1 MRRILAA
8 TDFSLRSERALRRAG
23 LLAKQFSAKLALLHV
38 VDDDQPAHQIE
49 IAKNSSEILLKEQ
62 AQTLP
67 ELRGIDCQIL
77 IIAADPFD
85 GILRAADN
93 TSADLVVLGAHR
105 KQLLRDIFVG
115 TTIERVIRL
124 GSRPV
129 LMVNREAKESYRR
142 AIAAMD
148 ISEASAHALKT
159 SQELGFL
166 DGVDLTIVHAY
177 VATARTTMY
186 LGGAKQSEID
196 KYVLDEGD
204 KARAEL
210 QAFLQTAGL
219 DRKARSYRVSEGD
232 PYEVISATAQETK
245 PDLAIIGTH
254 GRTGIAKV
262 LLGSVAER
270 VLYKLDTDILAVP
283 PKRTG

>member
-8 TDFSLRSERALRRAG
+8 TDFSSRSERALRRAG

-67 ELRGIDCQIL
+67 ELQGIDCQIL

-93 TSADLVVLGAHR
+93 TSADLVVMGTHR

-115 TTIERVIRL
+115 TTIERVIRM

-129 LMVNREAKESYRR
+129 LMVNREAKEPYRR
-142 AIAAMD
+142 AIAAVD

-159 SQELGFL
+159 SHELGLL
-166 DGVDLTIVHAY
+166 DSVDLTIVHAY

-210 QAFLQTAGL
+210 QALLQVTGL
-219 DRKARSYRVSEGD
+219 DGKSRSYRVGEGD
-232 PYEVISATAQETK
+232 PYEVISSAAQETMS
-245 PDLAIIGTH
+245 DLAIIGTH

-283 PKRTG
+283 PKKTG